1 MIAERRE
8 RVRTPARPRRPLSL
22 RREAA
27 RKAVHLATIA
37 VPIAA
42 LWAPRPLMTVALVAA
57 VTTAVAIEWAR
68 FANRWARYRF
78 LRSTRGML
86 RSHER
91 RAPAGATYLAVSYL
105 IAYLVFPL
113 PVAVTAMLYSGLGDA
128 AAALV
133 GTRWGRL
140 RTRWGKSWEGTAAGF
155 VTDLGVGLAVPGMPV
170 AAAIVGAFAAAG
182 LEFAPLPVDDN
193 LRVTLGGGA
202 VAWAVWLLVA
212 PLGAA

>member
-1 MIAERRE
+1 MGPP
-8 RVRTPARPRRPLSL
+8 VPARRPLSL
-22 RREAA
+22 RRELG
-27 RKAVHLATIA
+27 RKAIHLATVA

-42 LWAPRPLMTVALVAA
+42 LWAPRPLMAVALVAA

-68 FANRWARYRF
+68 FANRWARYQF
-78 LRSTRGML
+78 LRGTRGML

-133 GTRWGRL
+133 GTRWGRH
-140 RTRWGKSWEGTAAGF
+140 RTPWGKSWEGVAAGF

-170 AAAIVGAFAAAG
+170 AAAAAGAVAAAG
-182 LEFAPLPVDDN
+182 LEFLPLPIDDN
-193 LRVTLGGGA
+193 LRVTVGGGA
-202 VAWAVWLLVA
+202 VAWVVWLLVA
-212 PLGAA
+212 PMGAA